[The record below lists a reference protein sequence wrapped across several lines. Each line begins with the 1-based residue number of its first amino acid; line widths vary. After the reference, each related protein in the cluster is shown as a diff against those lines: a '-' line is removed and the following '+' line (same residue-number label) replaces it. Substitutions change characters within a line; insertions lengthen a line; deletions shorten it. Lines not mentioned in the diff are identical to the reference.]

1 MFVKSATK
9 NNEKMKANKVLKD
22 LLLVASASAIALLI
36 VRNYQK
42 HKRKERQMREFVHFQ
57 LF

>member
-1 MFVKSATK
+1 
-9 NNEKMKANKVLKD
+9 MKANKVLKD